1 MMHELGLI
9 FVLTSRNPLMFSYQC
24 IVFAAGRI
32 KKTIVLYV
40 CLFYQHLPISG
51 ENLYGS
57 VVDNFFITVLINLD
71 KL

>member
-9 FVLTSRNPLMFSYQC
+9 FVLTSRHPLMFSYQC

-32 KKTIVLYV
+32 KKSIVLYV